1 MMCVLTLPQPRP
13 WRGRT
18 SASADAPLHA
28 GVQLAQRAAPAQ
40 PPPAHAPS
48 DLGAAEGG
56 AAAAPQRRRSA
67 DLPPA
72 PRLVLPPR
80 PTNLRGLSASPKR
93 KRKAAAAGAAPH
105 EAHAGAVAGLE
116 EGAMG
121 SDTPPGPPAARIA
134 RHRDAPPSPSGPHA
148 EGYSEGVANVWPP
161 IGLPHV
167 ATAGPGAGAGA
178 GMASPHPHP
187 SSRGSS
193 DSIASPWARALDAGY
208 ELSASPTRVP
218 ALPQSAFAAAAAAP
232 LERRASGRLSAA
244 ASLDLGS
251 ALRERPNPDAG
262 LGSDAERTGG
272 APPPPAR
279 RSQGSAPAAERSALR
294 AEGGRA
300 STERAPSVTTSAKSM
315 CAAYSILCQLRLGV
329 PTRTLCQALH
339 ATRLVSGHVP
349 A

>member
-1 MMCVLTLPQPRP
+1 MQQAR
-13 WRGRT
+13 R
-18 SASADAPLHA
+18 AP
-28 GVQLAQRAAPAQ
+28 PTQ
-40 PPPAHAPS
+40 PPPAQPPS
-48 DLGAAEGG
+48 DLGAVEGA
-56 AAAAPQRRRSA
+56 AAAAPQRRRSS

-80 PTNLRGLSASPKR
+80 PTNLHGLSASPKR
-93 KRKAAAAGAAPH
+93 KRKAAGAGAGPHEAAAGAA
-105 EAHAGAVAGLE
+105 AGLG

-121 SDTPPGPPAARIA
+121 SDTPPGPPAARVP
-134 RHRDAPPSPSGPHA
+134 RHRDAPPSPGGPHA

-208 ELSASPTRVP
+208 ELGASPTHLP
-218 ALPQSAFAAAAAAP
+218 APPQSAFAAAAAAP
-232 LERRASGRLSAA
+232 LERRLSAA

-251 ALRERPNPDAG
+251 ALREGPNPNAG
-262 LGSDAERTGG
+262 LGSDAERAGG

-279 RSQGSAPAAERSALR
+279 RSQGLAPAAERFAAR